1 MVCPEGCGR
10 GSARAGSAAMG
21 HPRLLAGGTKEEEKG
36 EEDVAVLGLEGG
48 KGGGDGE
55 VVKEM
60 AGAHCWRPVA
70 HHRRRSPVPGPRGS
84 GKGRVSALDP
94 KLLRSFPD
102 NFFGHSFSNDQR
114 SFLHSSSYG
123 ENYSFKHLT
132 KALTQLKLL
141 IRL

>member
-21 HPRLLAGGTKEEEKG
+21 HPRLLAGGAKEEEKG
-36 EEDVAVLGLEGG
+36 EEDAAVLGLEGG

-60 AGAHCWRPVA
+60 AGAYCWRPVA
-70 HHRRRSPVPGPRGS
+70 HHRRRSLVPGPRGP
-84 GKGRVSALDP
+84 GKGRLPALDP

-102 NFFGHSFSNDQR
+102 NFGHSFSNDQR
-114 SFLHSSSYG
+114 
-123 ENYSFKHLT
+123 
-132 KALTQLKLL
+132 
-141 IRL
+141 